1 MLVMKFCTVWHPPE
15 VGRPSS
21 DLFLEARPG
30 RDKLFRRLALL
41 GAPAPQTPQ
50 LFCGAGAGV
59 PGNDSDDDYG
69 DEEYY
74 CYSYYH
80 YHHYFYYYYS
90 YYSYSEDDD

>member
-1 MLVMKFCTVWHPPE
+1 MTNFFGSWPYWGLPP
-15 VGRPSS
+15 PN
-21 DLFLEARPG
+21 
-30 RDKLFRRLALL
+30 
-41 GAPAPQTPQ
+41 APQTPQ

-80 YHHYFYYYYS
+80 DHYYYFYYRLGTVFS
-90 YYSYSEDDD
+90 